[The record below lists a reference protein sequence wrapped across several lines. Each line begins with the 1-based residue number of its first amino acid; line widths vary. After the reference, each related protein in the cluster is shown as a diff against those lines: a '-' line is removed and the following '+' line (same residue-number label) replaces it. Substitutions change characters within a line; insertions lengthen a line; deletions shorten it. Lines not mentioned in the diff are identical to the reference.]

1 MDVIHTAFSLGVPIA
16 TIAIAP
22 TGITGQLD
30 SRLRWMECS
39 FLFLYLLRVSLARA

>member
-16 TIAIAP
+16 TIAIVP

-30 SRLRWMECS
+30 SRLRGMECS
-39 FLFLYLLRVSLARA
+39 FLSLDLLRVSLAWA